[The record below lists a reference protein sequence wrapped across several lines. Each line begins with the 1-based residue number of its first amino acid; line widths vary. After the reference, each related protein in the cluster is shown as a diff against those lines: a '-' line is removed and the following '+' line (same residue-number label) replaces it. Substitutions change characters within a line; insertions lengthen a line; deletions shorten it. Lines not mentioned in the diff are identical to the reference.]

1 MDARTGSVE
10 PSMKPLTV
18 LIGIVMGSAVSL
30 AVGLLMTFIV
40 VLLIPEHADRLAAE
54 KAPLV
59 EAILLFTL
67 LSAAAGTSFYGELRR
82 RAWRFSAHAGMLAML
97 GVAFW
102 MYWPR

>member
-1 MDARTGSVE
+1 
-10 PSMKPLTV
+10 MKPLTV

-67 LSAAAGTSFYGELRR
+67 LSAAAGTSFYGELRTR
-82 RAWRFSAHAGMLAML
+82 TWRFSAHAGMLAML

>member
-1 MDARTGSVE
+1 
-10 PSMKPLTV
+10 MKPLTV

-67 LSAAAGTSFYGELRR
+67 LSAAAGASFYGELRR
-82 RAWRFSAHAGMLAML
+82 RTWRFSAHAGMLAML

>member
-1 MDARTGSVE
+1 
-10 PSMKPLTV
+10 MKPLTV

-30 AVGLLMTFIV
+30 AVGLLMTFVV

-67 LSAAAGTSFYGELRR
+67 LSAAAGASFYGELRAR
-82 RAWRFSAHAGMLAML
+82 TWRFSAHAGMLAVL
-97 GVAFW
+97 GIAFW